1 MSSYNIYIFNKD
13 NKKFF
18 TVEKPCRI
26 KYLDI
31 SFKPTFNIPN
41 FTCMSN
47 KRLFFWR
54 FCRMLYSGG
63 PNLRISILSRLV
75 FRLVARLTQ
84 LCHAFMFS
92 KFIYYLEKNVKLF
105 CATKTKI
112 IKLPK

>member
-1 MSSYNIYIFNKD
+1 MHHLVHIYI
-13 NKKFF
+13 KFYMYEQQAF
-18 TVEKPCRI
+18 V
-26 KYLDI
+26 
-31 SFKPTFNIPN
+31 
-41 FTCMSN
+41 
-47 KRLFFWR
+47 FWR
-54 FCRMLYSGG
+54 FCRILYSGG